1 MLRRAT
7 AAVGVLL
14 AAALAPAAHAAGLGG
29 GVCDTSGLLVTV
41 CASDST
47 KAPGSSGAGTTP
59 VGTGTGTGA
68 GSSGGSSSPPP
79 CTYELLDPQ
88 PPAEGMGWE
97 GHTPDEGAV
106 YSVACPSTGRYGVA
120 FVPTGGAAP
129 APRID
134 PEVVARRAVASMRL
148 DGPAVAS
155 PRSAGTYLVGMPMW
169 MWATPSP
176 RTFGPQAATA
186 TAGGVT
192 VTATAKVSSVRWDM
206 GDGTTVTCA
215 GPGTPYRASYGKS
228 PSPTC
233 GHMYERASYGKPGE
247 RHAGRATATWTI
259 EWSAPALGDAGT
271 LTETRESAF
280 TVRVVEM
287 QALNTP

>member
-1 MLRRAT
+1 MLRRAA

-14 AAALAPAAHAAGLGG
+14 AAALAPAAHAAGPGG
-29 GVCDTSGLLVTV
+29 GLCEGALPNVTV
-41 CASDST
+41 CAEDGSASGGS
-47 KAPGSSGAGTTP
+47 PGVTP
-59 VGTGTGTGA
+59 VGTG
-68 GSSGGSSSPPP
+68 SEPELSGGSSGPPP
-79 CTYELLDPQ
+79 CTYTRLDPQ
-88 PPAEGMGWE
+88 PPPENLGWE
-97 GHTPDEGAV
+97 GHTAAEGAV
-106 YSVACPSTGRYGVA
+106 YQMECPGTLRIGLIFIPS
-120 FVPTGGAAP
+120 GGAAP

-134 PEVVARRAVASMRL
+134 PEVVARRAVDSMRL

-155 PRSAGTYLVGMPMW
+155 PRAAGTYLVGMPMW

-287 QALNTP
+287 QALNTR